1 MHARARAQAIARLQ
15 DALELD
21 PTLTEAHFTIGNA
34 LLSLVRGPK
43 RLLGRAVR
51 SALECA
57 ALCVDAALAA
67 ACAEFALCMQRPSR
81 NPPCCAAPAQ
91 SPTCP
96 GFRASCSRR
105 AAAQRSSLTGP
116 AWFSR
121 GASTR
126 WAACHTSALP
136 PRKAAASGPQPAAG
150 LARARPSHFSS
161 INRQDPENDS
171 FLRALEM
178 SRRAVEYWE
187 EIKQHQ
193 EQATQLG
200 ARAGG
205 GGDPLGLPDF
215 VWDALGWG
223 LLAAAIGGIVLLAR
237 SGGAAPP
244 HARSCRRRIGA
255 QRALCMT
262 S

>member
-1 MHARARAQAIARLQ
+1 MALEGDREAYFCAAIAQAQREHAADSSSTSALLRWGNALLELAHYRRGDEALQTIHEAIARLQ

-34 LLSLVRGPK
+34 LLSLGFLQQTRG
-43 RLLGRAVR
+43 GAAQQFDRASLVF
-51 SALECA
+51 AG
-57 ALCVDAALAA
+57 CVD
-67 ACAEFALCMQRPSR
+67 
-81 NPPCCAAPAQ
+81 
-91 SPTCP
+91 
-96 GFRASCSRR
+96 
-105 AAAQRSSLTGP
+105 
-116 AWFSR
+116 
-121 GASTR
+121 
-126 WAACHTSALP
+126 
-136 PRKAAASGPQPAAG
+136 K
-150 LARARPSHFSS
+150 
-161 INRQDPENDS
+161 DPENDS

-244 HARSCRRRIGA
+244 HARS
-255 QRALCMT
+255 
-262 S
+262 